1 LEIASALSTELAD
14 HVYAG
19 IKYPMEVGDSKAI
32 KKEMRYIREK
42 MRDMYVFIC
51 DFDQEIVA

>member
-14 HVYAG
+14 PAYAG

-42 MRDMYVFIC
+42 MRDIEVFIF
-51 DFDQEIVA
+51 DFDQ

>member
-1 LEIASALSTELAD
+1 MEIASALSTELAD

-42 MRDMYVFIC
+42 HRPSVFAT
-51 DFDQEIVA
+51 D